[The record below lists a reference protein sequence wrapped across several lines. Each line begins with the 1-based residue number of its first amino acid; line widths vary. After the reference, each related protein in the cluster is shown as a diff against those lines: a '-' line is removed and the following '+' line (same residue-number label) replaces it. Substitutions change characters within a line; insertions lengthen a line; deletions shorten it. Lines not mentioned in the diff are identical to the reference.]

1 MARLRLLPGEDGAGD
16 PGRDP
21 GTRLSDTVLIARTI
35 PAAGRDRIAAAADRL
50 REGGLDATPERI
62 RELAAGA
69 TAIVPDPTVA
79 VDAELLD
86 AAGPGLRLVANF
98 GVGFDN
104 IDLDA
109 CRAREVFATNT
120 PGVLTDATAELALAL
135 TLAAA
140 RGTGAAEARLRT
152 GRWTGFD
159 PGGDLGSGLSG
170 ATFGILGM
178 GRIGRRY
185 AELIRPLAGA
195 ILYTSRRAAAAAEDE
210 LGAERVELDQL
221 LERSDVVSL
230 HLAAGPETARMIN
243 RAALAQMKPSAI
255 LVNTARG
262 SIVDSAALAEALRE
276 GRIGAAGL
284 DVFEHEPDVPAALLE
299 APNCVLLP
307 HVGSATVGA
316 RDGMANL
323 VADAVLAVLEGAE
336 PPNRIDRAG

>member
-1 MARLRLLPGEDGAGD
+1 VARLRLIPGENGAGD

-21 GTRLSDTVLIARTI
+21 GTRLSDAVLIARAI
-35 PAAGRDRIAAAADRL
+35 PAAGRDRIAARCDL

-79 VDAELLD
+79 VDDGLLD

-98 GVGFDN
+98 GVGYDN

-109 CRAREVFATNT
+109 CQARDVFATNT

-140 RGTGAAEARLRT
+140 RGTGAAAARRRAR
-152 GRWTGFD
+152 RWTGFD
-159 PGGDLGSGLSG
+159 PGGDLGTGLSG

-185 AELIRPLAGA
+185 AELVRPLAGS
-195 ILYTSRRAAAAAEDE
+195 ILYTGRSAAPEAEAE
-210 LGAERVELDQL
+210 LGAERVGLDHL

-230 HLAAGPETARMIN
+230 HLAAGPETAHMIN
-243 RAALAQMKPSAI
+243 AAALAQVKPSAI

-262 SIVDSAALAEALRE
+262 SIVDTAALAEALRE

-284 DVFEHEPDVPAALLE
+284 DVYEHEPEVPAELLE

-307 HVGSATVGA
+307 HLGSATVGA

-323 VADAVLAVLEGAE
+323 VADAVLAVLDGAE
-336 PPNRIDRAG
+336 PPNRIDSPR